1 MSDDANSINSGPWLQ
16 HVSQRLMS
24 NGYKP
29 MRPEAY
35 QPLGFRFAVNRS
47 GLEISKF
54 GMVDRTFVF
63 ADIPSLDV
71 PKLQQFS
78 KAAFEF
84 ANKNKTVSLPN
95 GLFSCLFCFG
105 VSVTVNA
112 DPALVHT
119 LTASQPISHFGAF
132 EMPVIFDLANGGLY
146 YYQTTPIWGA
156 AYHSSFR
163 REVQTN
169 LGP

>member
-1 MSDDANSINSGPWLQ
+1 MLENGNSINSGPWLQ
-16 HVSQRLMS
+16 HVSQRLMT
-24 NGYKP
+24 NGYNP
-29 MRPEAY
+29 MRPEVY

-47 GLEISKF
+47 GFEISKF

-63 ADIPSLDV
+63 ADIPKLDV

-84 ANKNKTVSLPN
+84 ANKNKMVSLPN

-105 VSVTVNA
+105 VAVTVNA
-112 DPALVHT
+112 DPSLVQT
-119 LTASQPISHFGAF
+119 LMASQPISHFGAF
-132 EMPVIFDLANGGLY
+132 EMPVIFDLANGALY
-146 YYQTTPIWGA
+146 YYQTTPLWGA

-169 LGP
+169 LAS

>member
-1 MSDDANSINSGPWLQ
+1 MSDDGNQINSGPWLQ
-16 HVSQRLMS
+16 HVSQRLMT

-29 MRPEAY
+29 MKPEVY

-47 GLEISKF
+47 GFEISKF
-54 GMVDRTFVF
+54 GMIDRTFVF
-63 ADIPSLDV
+63 ADIPSIDV

-78 KAAFEF
+78 NAAFDF
-84 ANKNKTVSLPN
+84 ANKNKSVSLPN
-95 GLFSCLFCFG
+95 GLFSSLLCF
-105 VSVTVNA
+105 SVAITENA
-112 DPALVHT
+112 DPAIVQSLIT
-119 LTASQPISHFGAF
+119 SQPMTHFGAF
-132 EMPVIFDLANGGLY
+132 EMAVIFDIANGGLY

-169 LGP
+169 LGS

>member
-1 MSDDANSINSGPWLQ
+1 MSDDTNPINSGPWLQ
-16 HVSQRLMS
+16 HISQRLMA

-29 MRPEAY
+29 MRPEVY

-47 GLEISKF
+47 RFEITKF
-54 GMVDRTFVF
+54 GMFDRTFVF
-63 ADIPSLDV
+63 SDIPSIDV

-78 KAAFEF
+78 HAAFEF
-84 ANKNKTVSLPN
+84 AKRNKSVSLPN
-95 GLFSCLFCFG
+95 GFFSGLLCFG
-105 VSVTVNA
+105 VAITSNA
-112 DPALVHT
+112 DPALIQT
-119 LTASQPISHFGAF
+119 LLASEPSAHFGAF
-132 EMPVIFDLANGGLY
+132 EMAVIFDLANGGLY

-156 AYHSSFR
+156 AYHTSFR